1 MDRCNNLSTMAD
13 GFRKPKMVKYVK
25 QTEQYVLPLLDVVR
39 EVPAWNNAAWL
50 TSVHITQKGNRVV
63 CLSIKPKEYRA
74 RGAHYKAHLAS
85 NKKLFRR
92 LRAKEECL

>member
-50 TSVHITQKGNRVV
+50 MRYQMITMLEAFK
-63 CLSIKPKEYRA
+63 
-74 RGAHYKAHLAS
+74 
-85 NKKLFRR
+85 R
-92 LRAKEECL
+92 LL